1 MLEIRVKRHFL
12 RHRDKEKECSIL
24 PQLPSKNPP
33 FFYTAKVA
41 KMTQPGPKS
50 MHNFPAKTP
59 ILPHRACFA
68 RIPSSPV
75 FSPFFPPFSQPLSPF
90 FAPFS
95 LFFPLFCLF
104 FMQPKRK
111 MKKQFLKSLKQLF
124 HPKGLF
130 GTVLSQY
137 RTILGGRV
145 GSFNRGKGAV
155 ILAPVW

>member
-1 MLEIRVKRHFL
+1 MCHFTPTAFKKPSLFLYGQSGKNDPTWAEINAQFPCQNANFATSCLFRAHTLFPRFSPL
-12 RHRDKEKECSIL
+12 F
-24 PQLPSKNPP
+24 PSL
-33 FFYTAKVA
+33 
-41 KMTQPGPKS
+41 
-50 MHNFPAKTP
+50 FPASFP
-59 ILPHRACFA
+59 LFC
-68 RIPSSPV
+68 
-75 FSPFFPPFSQPLSPF
+75 PFFP
-90 FAPFS
+90 
-95 LFFPLFCLF
+95 LFFPLVLF
-104 FMQPKRK
+104 VFMQPKRK

>member
-1 MLEIRVKRHFL
+1 MPFYPNCLQKTRPFL
-12 RHRDKEKECSIL
+12 
-24 PQLPSKNPP
+24 
-33 FFYTAKVA
+33 YTAKVA
-41 KMTQPGPKS
+41 KMTHPGPKS

-68 RIPSSPV
+68 RIPSSRFFPL
-75 FSPFFPPFSQPLSPF
+75 FPPFSQPLSPF
-90 FAPFS
+90 FAPFFP
-95 LFFPLFCLF
+95 FFSPCFVCF

-124 HPKGLF
+124 HPKGLL